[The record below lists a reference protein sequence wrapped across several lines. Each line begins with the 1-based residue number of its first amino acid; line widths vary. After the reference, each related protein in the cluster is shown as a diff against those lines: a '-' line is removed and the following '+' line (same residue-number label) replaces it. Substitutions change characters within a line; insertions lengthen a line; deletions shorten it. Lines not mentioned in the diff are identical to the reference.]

1 MSTAPMAD
9 TVVAPMLADPMLPR
23 IASVRRRRRDGP
35 QVWTLEMESES
46 TIDRGFVP
54 GQFNMLTVFGV
65 GEVPISFS
73 GDPADSQ
80 RLIHTIRAVGPV
92 SAALAAL
99 KEGTS
104 LGVRG
109 PFGVG
114 WPMSEAPGRDVVIVA
129 GGLGLAPLR
138 PLLYRLLAERARYGR
153 IVLLYGTRS
162 PEEILFR
169 REIESWRRRLDIEI
183 EVTVDHA
190 VGDWRG
196 HVGVVTTLIPRVSF
210 DPHLALALVCGPEI
224 MMRFAIAA
232 LRDAGIADEAIH
244 LSMERSM
251 KCAVG
256 LCGHCQ
262 LGTVLVCRDGPV
274 FRYDRVRDVLWI
286 KEI

>member
-1 MSTAPMAD
+1 MTDAALA
-9 TVVAPMLADPMLPR
+9 TVTGVDPMLPR
-23 IASVRRRRRDGP
+23 IARVLRRRRDGA
-35 QVWTLEMESES
+35 QVWTLEIESQGTLEPA
-46 TIDRGFVP
+46 FVP
-54 GQFNMLTVFGV
+54 GQFNMLTAFGI

-73 GDPADSQ
+73 GDPADSR
-80 RLIHTIRAVGPV
+80 RLTHTIRAVGPV

-99 KEGTS
+99 KVGAS
-104 LGVRG
+104 LAVRG

-114 WPMSEAPGRDVVIVA
+114 WPMSEATGRDVVIVA

-138 PLLYRLLAERARYGR
+138 PVLYRLLAERARYGR

-162 PEEILFR
+162 PQEILFR

-196 HVGVVTTLIPRVSF
+196 QVGVVTTLIPRASF
-210 DPHLALALVCGPEI
+210 DPHGALALVCGPEI
-224 MMRFAIAA
+224 MMRFAVAA
-232 LRDAGIADEAIH
+232 LRDAGVADDAIH
-244 LSMERSM
+244 LSLERNM

-262 LGTVLVCRDGPV
+262 LGPVLVCRDGPV
-274 FRYDRVRDVLWI
+274 LRYDRLRDLLRI
-286 KEI
+286 KEV

>member
-1 MSTAPMAD
+1 MAD
-9 TVVAPMLADPMLPR
+9 AALATVNGVDPMLPR
-23 IASVRRRRRDGP
+23 IARVLRRRRDVA
-35 QVWTLEMESES
+35 QVWTLEIESQS
-46 TIDRGFVP
+46 TLEPAFAP
-54 GQFNMLTVFGV
+54 GQFNMLTAFGI

-80 RLIHTIRAVGPV
+80 RLTHTIRAVGPV

-99 KEGTS
+99 KEGAA
-104 LGVRG
+104 LAVRG

-114 WPMSEAPGRDVVIVA
+114 WPMSEATGRDVVIVA
-129 GGLGLAPLR
+129 GGLGIAPLR
-138 PLLYRLLAERARYGR
+138 PVLYRLLAERARYGR

-169 REIESWRRRLDIEI
+169 REIESWRRRLDIDI

-196 HVGVVTTLIPRVSF
+196 QVGVVTTLISRASF
-210 DPHLALALVCGPEI
+210 DPHHALALVCGPEI
-224 MMRFAIAA
+224 MMRFAVAA
-232 LRDAGIADEAIH
+232 LRDAGLADDAIH
-244 LSMERSM
+244 LSMERNM

-274 FRYDRVRDVLWI
+274 LRYDRLRDLLWV
-286 KEI
+286 KEV

>member
-1 MSTAPMAD
+1 MPDAAIAPIIS
-9 TVVAPMLADPMLPR
+9 DPMLPR
-23 IASVRRRRRDGP
+23 IARVRRRRRDGP
-35 QVWTLEMESES
+35 QVWTLEMESEGA
-46 TIDRGFVP
+46 INHAFAP
-54 GQFNMLTVFGV
+54 GQFNMLTAFGV
-65 GEVPISFS
+65 GEAPISFS

-99 KEGTS
+99 EEGAS
-104 LGVRG
+104 LGIRG

-114 WPMSEAPGRDVVIVA
+114 WPMSEAAGRDIIIVA

-138 PLLYRLLAERARYGR
+138 PALYRLLAERARYGR
-153 IVLLYGTRS
+153 IILLYGTRG

-190 VGDWRG
+190 MGEWHG
-196 HVGVVTTLIPRVSF
+196 HVGVVTTLIPRASF
-210 DPHLALALVCGPEI
+210 DPRQALALVCGPEV
-224 MMRFAIAA
+224 MMRFAVAA

-244 LSMERSM
+244 LSMERNM

-262 LGTVLVCRDGPV
+262 LGGVLVCRDGPV
-274 FRYDRVRDVLWI
+274 LRYDRLRNLLAV